1 MNAPS
6 RAEALLF
13 DLDGVL
19 VDSRPAWY
27 AALAEI
33 QREVGLPITGR
44 ETFDRTFGQSTEAD
58 ARDFFDGRL
67 SAAALTARYEAVFPR
82 YLGDVRRMEADSPE
96 CLDAWGRDGH
106 RLAVVTNAPGNT
118 ALAMLTQ
125 SGLVGVFGVVVTPES
140 APPKPA
146 PDMLALACRILD
158 VVPAAALLV
167 GDTETDVA
175 AGVAAG
181 VRVIGYRRPGTAGRI
196 ERLAELARFLG

>member
-67 SAAALTARYEAVFPR
+67 SAAALTARYEAVFPVTSGTCGEWR
-82 YLGDVRRMEADSPE
+82 RTPRVPRRVGARRASAGRRDERPRQHGAGHADAIGTRRGVRR
-96 CLDAWGRDGH
+96 GRDTG
-106 RLAVVTNAPGNT
+106 
-118 ALAMLTQ
+118 
-125 SGLVGVFGVVVTPES
+125 VG
-140 APPKPA
+140 APKPA